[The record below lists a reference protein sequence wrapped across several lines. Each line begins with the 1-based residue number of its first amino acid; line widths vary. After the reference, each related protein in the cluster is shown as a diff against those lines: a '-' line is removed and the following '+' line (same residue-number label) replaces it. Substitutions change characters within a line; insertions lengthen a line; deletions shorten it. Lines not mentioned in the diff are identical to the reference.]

1 MRRGQAV
8 ALTLAVALATGLLC
22 WKLGGF
28 TSGRPAAAPAPPA
41 VPVTAAAVKRA
52 DVPAFVP
59 ALGTVLSQDIVD
71 VTPRVNGQIVGIYF
85 KQGDEVKA
93 GQPLFLVDPRPFQ
106 AALAQAQGQ
115 LAHDQALLA
124 EARMDLTRYQRLTA
138 QNSIAT
144 QTEQDQVFV
153 VGQDEGTVK
162 LDQANLATAELNLG
176 YCHIDAPIAGMT
188 GALQVDLGNYVQA
201 ASSAQTSAGTPS
213 SSSTPS
219 STAGTTT
226 STGVTPLVTITQM
239 RPIYVSFSVPE
250 AELDTIRENQAKGAL
265 TVEAYS
271 QAGKPLADGKLTL
284 VNNQVAT
291 ATGTI
296 MLEATFA
303 NRQERLWPGEFVA
316 VRLVEYIRRNALTVP
331 AAAVMTGPNGPYIYV
346 IGSGNKASRVDV
358 EVAATQ
364 QNIAVIGKGLRAGE
378 QVVTN
383 GQYRLDNGVL
393 VSIQKP
399 KQAAAG
405 IAP

>member
-1 MRRGQAV
+1 
-8 ALTLAVALATGLLC
+8 VALAAGLLC
-22 WKLGGF
+22 WKLVDF
-28 TSGRPAAAPAPPA
+28 TSARPAAAPAPPA
-41 VPVTAAAVKRA
+41 VPVTAAAVIRE
-52 DVPAFVP
+52 DVPAVVP

-71 VTPRVNGQIVGIYF
+71 VTPRVNGQIVGVYF

-93 GQPLFLVDPRPFQ
+93 GQPLFLIDPRPFQ
-106 AALAQAQGQ
+106 AALAQAEGQ
-115 LAHDQALLA
+115 LAHDQALLG
-124 EARMDLTRYQRLTA
+124 EARMDLARYQRLTA
-138 QNSIAT
+138 ENSIAT

-162 LDQANLATAELNLG
+162 LDQANVATAELNLG

-213 SSSTPS
+213 STLGTPS
-219 STAGTTT
+219 STLGTTT
-226 STGVTPLVTITQM
+226 STGVAPLVTITQM

-271 QAGKPLADGKLTL
+271 QAGKPLAEGKLTL
-284 VNNQVAT
+284 VDNQVAT

-296 MLEATFA
+296 MLEATVA

-331 AAAVMTGPNGPYIYV
+331 AAAVMTGPNGPYVYV
-346 IGSGNKASRVDV
+346 IGSGNKVGRVDI

-364 QNIAVIGKGLRAGE
+364 QDIAVVGNGLQVGE

-383 GQYRLDNGVL
+383 GQYRLDNGAE
-393 VSIQKP
+393 VSIQRP
-399 KQAAAG
+399 RPAVAG